1 MNMKYIYTSLLAI
14 CFTFSLSA
22 QQVSVGLNGSDLY
35 YKTEANVYLASLKL
49 TFKNEITSSATDNIS
64 SWQNIYGKTGSELTI
79 KTGKIWTITMS
90 EDNKTM
96 LLYTDANGAFKPTSE
111 GDYVKF
117 FTLSS
122 ENELVSVDD
131 AAAFL
136 SDDTN
141 LTKDEAITPSTS
153 VNATL
158 SVGNFEINP
167 ELKVYPNPA
176 IGDKLLIS
184 GLNETL
190 EASVFDV
197 MGREILRTTVSPS
210 KNSINISNLK
220 SNVYLLT
227 LKNEKNSRAHTIVR
241 Q

>member
-1 MNMKYIYTSLLAI
+1 MKYIYTSLLAI

-49 TFKNEITSSATDNIS
+49 TFKNEITSSTTDNIT

-79 KTGKIWTITMS
+79 TPEKIWTITMS
-90 EDNKTM
+90 DDNKTM
-96 LLYTDANGAFKPTSE
+96 LLYTDANGAFKPTNE
-111 GDYVKF
+111 GEYVKF
-117 FTLSS
+117 FALTS

-136 SDDTN
+136 SDDAT
-141 LTKDEAITPSTS
+141 LTKDEAITPSTA

-176 IGDKLLIS
+176 TGDKLLIS
-184 GLNETL
+184 GLDETL

-197 MGREILRTTVSPS
+197 MGREILKTTVSPS

-220 SNVYLLT
+220 SNVYLLQ
-227 LKNEKNSRAHTIVR
+227 LKNEKNSRAHTIVI

>member
-1 MNMKYIYTSLLAI
+1 MKYIYTLFFTI

-22 QQVSVGLNGSDLY
+22 QQVSVGFNGTDLF
-35 YKTEANVYLASLKL
+35 YKTEANIYLASLKL
-49 TFKNEITSSATDNIS
+49 TFKNEVTSSTMDNVT

-79 KTGKIWTITMS
+79 NPGKMWTITTS
-90 EDNKTM
+90 DDNKTI
-96 LLYTDANGAFKPTSE
+96 LLYTAADGAFKPTNE
-111 GDYVKF
+111 GEYVKF
-117 FTLSS
+117 FMFSS

-136 SDDTN
+136 SEDTN
-141 LTKDEAITPSTS
+141 LTNDEAITPSTA

-158 SVGNFEINP
+158 TLGNFEINP

-176 IGDKLLIS
+176 TGDKLLIS
-184 GLNETL
+184 GLDETL

-197 MGREILRTTVSPS
+197 MGREILKTTVSPS
-210 KNSINISNLK
+210 KNSINISDLK
-220 SNVYLLT
+220 SNVYLLQ
-227 LKNEKNSRAHTIVR
+227 LKNEKNSRAHTIVI